1 MASPAILSGA
11 PFGVDLSG
19 LTDQECVGWAQDL
32 ERLAHFQQA
41 LAVQVASELTHRTV
55 AGRYSALGV
64 RGPVDMLTQ
73 SLKISVSEAS
83 RRIALADAVFPSP
96 NLITGTLCPALQP
109 VVGDAFFTGRFG
121 VEQAVIVSKFV
132 AEAGQLLSD
141 GRISVEKRDEVEAS
155 LVESAATEDP
165 DFLRRIGNRI
175 MIILDPDGQKPGPA
189 ELRAKQGIMF
199 RKARRGLVG
208 FSGHL
213 TIEQYEIMLTTVGRF
228 ANPNHHKNINPTT
241 TEGASN
247 TDGGG
252 SDGMTGESGF
262 FTTVM
267 DPVTG
272 ESSVVSGETLGR
284 LWADGIQDLTNHPT
298 NGTTNDGKTRSGS
311 DSSGDSNDGTDAGNG
326 NDGAGA
332 SKGNTGVG
340 GGMFSFINPPVPEP
354 ATVVQ
359 PKLWLPNMK
368 VSSEP
373 PAPTTAQQPRLW
385 LPDTASL
392 REPPVASSPFE
403 SPFTTPPTVAESSM
417 GDSGLGVGPDG
428 QMNSKLVSPDSSEG
442 SEMNGSAWVGWESIW
457 DDSGPLIPLPPEETT
472 TGGASDSGTAST
484 DGVRFAGG
492 VGYLGSGG
500 VWIPAPGSG
509 EMLEGLDPI
518 DPESTD
524 RVVADDRSYPQKL
537 LDGIIDCL
545 QLAARTGE
553 LPLNGGLKA
562 QLIITTSQEDLERR
576 DGRGTAFT
584 VHSGPVPLSL
594 FDQSLCDPEITRL
607 TYGVGQEILSVGRAE
622 RLFTPP
628 QRKILLARDLGCC
641 FPDCTALAVWCEAHH
656 IIPWQEGGETNINN
670 AALLCSKHHS
680 QIHHSDWSME
690 LIHGT
695 PFFTAPYLL
704 DPSETLRRN
713 TFHHGL
719 PRPSYPELRSQG
731 WN

>member
-1 MASPAILSGA
+1 MCMAETTTVSGQSIPDAQGGRVGEHVHQLLHLARALIHATTTDNPARADVDAEPVGSGGGETSRAVLLEA
-11 PFGVDLSG
+11 PFGMDLSG
-19 LTDQECVGWAQDL
+19 LSDQECVGWAQDL

-41 LAVQVASELTHRTV
+41 LAVQVASEMTHRTV

-73 SLKISVSEAS
+73 SLKISASEAS

-96 NLITGTLCPALQP
+96 DVIRGTLTPAPQP
-109 VVGDAFFTGRFG
+109 VLGDAFFTGQFG
-121 VEQAVIVSKFV
+121 TEQAVIVSKFV
-132 AEAGQLLSD
+132 AEAGHLLAD
-141 GRISVEKRDEVEAS
+141 GRITAEEHDEVETS

-175 MIILDPDGQKPGPA
+175 MTLLDPDGQKPGPA
-189 ELRAKQGIMF
+189 ELRAKQGITF

-213 TIEQYEIMLTTVGRF
+213 TIEQYEIMMTTIARF
-228 ANPNHHKNINPTT
+228 ANPNHHKNINPTNA
-241 TEGASN
+241 GAS
-247 TDGGG
+247 TMGDG
-252 SDGMTGESGF
+252 SDGMVSESSF
-262 FTTVM
+262 FTTAI

-272 ESSVVSGETLGR
+272 TSSLVSGETLGR
-284 LWADGIQDLTNHPT
+284 LWADGSQDLTNQPT
-298 NGTTNDGKTRSGS
+298 NGNGNG
-311 DSSGDSNDGTDAGNG
+311 GAGNG
-326 NDGAGA
+326 NIA
-332 SKGNTGVG
+332 GVG
-340 GGMFSFINPPVPEP
+340 GGTFSFINTPVPEP
-354 ATVVQ
+354 DMA
-359 PKLWLPNMK
+359 
-368 VSSEP
+368 
-373 PAPTTAQQPRLW
+373 AQ
-385 LPDTASL
+385 
-392 REPPVASSPFE
+392 PPV
-403 SPFTTPPTVAESSM
+403 
-417 GDSGLGVGPDG
+417 GGSGLGVGRAG
-428 QMNSKLVSPDSSEG
+428 QKNSSPAVPDSSAG
-442 SEMNGSAWVGWESIW
+442 SGWAGWEAIW
-457 DDSGPLIPLPPEETT
+457 DDSGPLIPLPPDENASPGAATT
-472 TGGASDSGTAST
+472 ATTAA
-484 DGVRFAGG
+484 DPYGG
-492 VGYLGSGG
+492 VGNLSPEG

-518 DPESTD
+518 DPNSTD
-524 RVVADDRSYPQKL
+524 RVVADERSYPQKL
-537 LDGIIDCL
+537 LDGIMDCL

-594 FDQSLCDPEITRL
+594 FAQSLCDPEITRL
-607 TYGVGQEILSVGRAE
+607 TYGVGQEIFSVGRAE

-656 IIPWQEGGETNINN
+656 IIPWQDGGETNIDN
-670 AALLCSKHHS
+670 AALLCSRHHS
-680 QIHHSDWSME
+680 LLHHTDWSVQ
-690 LIHGT
+690 LLQGT

-719 PRPSYPELRSQG
+719 PRPNYPTLRGQG

>member
-1 MASPAILSGA
+1 M
-11 PFGVDLSG
+11 
-19 LTDQECVGWAQDL
+19 
-32 ERLAHFQQA
+32 
-41 LAVQVASELTHRTV
+41 
-55 AGRYSALGV
+55 
-64 RGPVDMLTQ
+64 
-73 SLKISVSEAS
+73 
-83 RRIALADAVFPSP
+83 
-96 NLITGTLCPALQP
+96 
-109 VVGDAFFTGRFG
+109 
-121 VEQAVIVSKFV
+121 
-132 AEAGQLLSD
+132 
-141 GRISVEKRDEVEAS
+141 
-155 LVESAATEDP
+155 
-165 DFLRRIGNRI
+165 
-175 MIILDPDGQKPGPA
+175 
-189 ELRAKQGIMF
+189 
-199 RKARRGLVG
+199 
-208 FSGHL
+208 
-213 TIEQYEIMLTTVGRF
+213 
-228 ANPNHHKNINPTT
+228 
-241 TEGASN
+241 
-247 TDGGG
+247 
-252 SDGMTGESGF
+252 
-262 FTTVM
+262 
-267 DPVTG
+267 
-272 ESSVVSGETLGR
+272 
-284 LWADGIQDLTNHPT
+284 
-298 NGTTNDGKTRSGS
+298 
-311 DSSGDSNDGTDAGNG
+311 
-326 NDGAGA
+326 
-332 SKGNTGVG
+332 
-340 GGMFSFINPPVPEP
+340 
-354 ATVVQ
+354 
-359 PKLWLPNMK
+359 
-368 VSSEP
+368 
-373 PAPTTAQQPRLW
+373 
-385 LPDTASL
+385 
-392 REPPVASSPFE
+392 
-403 SPFTTPPTVAESSM
+403 
-417 GDSGLGVGPDG
+417 
-428 QMNSKLVSPDSSEG
+428 
-442 SEMNGSAWVGWESIW
+442 
-457 DDSGPLIPLPPEETT
+457 IPLPPEETA

-484 DGVRFAGG
+484 AGTASGGGVGGDSAPFAGG

-719 PRPSYPELRSQG
+719 PRPNYPELRSQG